1 MKLRLFS
8 GLAALALA
16 ALLAACTPA
25 APLSP
30 PFSRCGQ
37 PRPHR
42 RAAHPGHGGGTARP
56 L

>member
-25 APLSP
+25 AP
-30 PFSRCGQ
+30 
-37 PRPHR
+37 
-42 RAAHPGHGGGTARP
+42 AEHGGGTARP